1 MTYFK
6 YYLFVGIFVL
16 VGIGFGLFAY
26 FLSWLLRP
34 KRIDSPESVTSY
46 ECGIKPEGSA
56 DIKFNVRY
64 LIFALIFVAFDVEAV
79 FLYPWAVHA
88 KLLGWYAVGE
98 ALLFIGILLV
108 GYFYAWGRGL
118 LKWD

>member
-1 MTYFK
+1 LTYFK

-64 LIFALIFVAFDVEAV
+64 LIFTLIFVAFDVEAV

>member
-79 FLYPWAVHA
+79 FLYPWAVQA
-88 KLLGWYAVGE
+88 KLLGWFAVGE